1 MVAKCVIKNEGRPA
15 KPPENVENDLI
26 AENQRLRT
34 ELEYLKNAS
43 LVFGRRATP
52 KQKAQVIQELRK
64 EHDLKLLLEIGQ
76 GSRSFMHCDI
86 LWRRSAL
93 RMAPILS
100 ALVKSSVTQKHP
112 LHWMS
117 TAMSIS
123 SSEKSQSGTLSSS
136 LCPRQRL
143 KKASIR
149 LPKKRRNPNKYRKF
163 VLGFCW
169 VFGSCEKSLQHF
181 IYKNKRKACIQA
193 KNA

>member
-123 SSEKSQSGTLSSS
+123 RLRKEPIRYS
-136 LCPRQRL
+136 LKLFMPPSTAQ
-143 KKASIR
+143 KGKHKAS
-149 LPKKRRNPNKYRKF
+149 
-163 VLGFCW
+163 
-169 VFGSCEKSLQHF
+169 
-181 IYKNKRKACIQA
+181 
-193 KNA
+193 

>member
-93 RMAPILS
+93 A
-100 ALVKSSVTQKHP
+100 KSSITQKHP
-112 LHWMS
+112 SHWMS
-117 TAMSIS
+117 TAMFIS
-123 SSEKSQSGTLSSS
+123 RLRKEPIRCSPSS
-136 LCPRQRL
+136 LSPPPTVQ
-143 KKASIR
+143 KGKHKASKNGETR
-149 LPKKRRNPNKYRKF
+149 TKTENL
-163 VLGFCW
+163 CW
-169 VFGSCEKSLQHF
+169 VFVGFLLGFWLSR
-181 IYKNKRKACIQA
+181 KNTPTFYI
-193 KNA
+193 